1 MKVPVALG
9 ILSLLGCHA
18 GPACSEW
25 IADAETGFVHDGNL
39 SHGQLRQDIKGDTA
53 LEVAASAG
61 QRLVLGDYSGLS
73 LTGNLKSA
81 AYNRYHGLNHLDL
94 GMALAFKTKL
104 GLGPAAP
111 WWRATGSATR
121 LKYQND
127 LRDGWL
133 YTVGSAVGKRVGESW
148 NVRGDFVYERRTAD
162 QNIGVAPGIS
172 GAVFDQRSHSI
183 QANADYAYSEA
194 IAISAGYTR
203 RVGDVVATTQRNYE
217 IFEYSTAVASDPV
230 FGSDTF
236 AYKLRAV
243 THVFFIGASRA
254 LNAHSSLNL
263 GFERQISH
271 GTGDNNY
278 YSSVVRLALAYS
290 F

>member
-1 MKVPVALG
+1 MKVPVALLLL
-9 ILSLLGCHA
+9 ILGWHA
-18 GPACSEW
+18 GPARSEW
-25 IADAETGFVHDGNL
+25 IADVETGFVHESNL
-39 SHGQLRQDIKGDTA
+39 SHGQLQQDIKSDTA

-61 QRLVLGDYSGLS
+61 QHVVLGDYNSLS
-73 LTGNLKSA
+73 VTGNAKGA

-111 WWRATGSATR
+111 WWRAAGSATR
-121 LKYQND
+121 LDYQNEV
-127 LRDGWL
+127 RDGWL
-133 YTVGSAVGKRVGESW
+133 YTVGSGVGKRIGESW
-148 NVRGDFVYERRTAD
+148 NVRGDYTYERRTANRD
-162 QNIGVAPGIS
+162 TSVAPGIS
-172 GAVFDQRSHSI
+172 GAVFDQRSQSI
-183 QANADYAYSEA
+183 QVNADYAYSEA
-194 IAISAGYTR
+194 IAISAAYTR
-203 RVGDVVATTQRNYE
+203 RVGDVVATTLRNYG

-230 FGSDTF
+230 FGADTF
-236 AYKLRAV
+236 AYKLRAI

-278 YSSVVRLALAYS
+278 YNNVVRLALAYS